1 MSGTYVNRKSLKY
14 LWMQG
19 FGKKKKFNKTINIK
33 EIQVCEVL

>member
-19 FGKKKKFNKTINIK
+19 FGKKQKFKQNNKD
-33 EIQVCEVL
+33 